1 MKGAEHAK
9 LAVLTEIAEYL
20 FGAGYIS
27 QPGLGKSRCDSCLL
41 VRCQQPVDVYGLTG
55 LDGLFQVSIDSA
67 YHQPTL
73 FGDLFD
79 GKPYPN
85 QAQRFINGIPKLPFS
100 GR

>member
-9 LAVLTEIAEYL
+9 LAVITEIAEQL

-27 QPGLGKSRCDSCLL
+27 KPGFGKGRCDSCLL
-41 VRCQQPVDVYGLTG
+41 VLCQQPVDVYGLTG
-55 LDGLFQVSIDSA
+55 LDGLFQVSIDGA

-85 QAQRFINGIPKLPFS
+85 QAQRFIDGIPKLPFS
-100 GR
+100 GG

>member
-9 LAVLTEIAEYL
+9 LAVITEIAECL

-27 QPGLGKSRCDSCLL
+27 KPGLGKGRCDSCLL
-41 VRCQQPVDVYGLTG
+41 VRCQQPVDVDGLPSF
-55 LDGLFQVSIDSA
+55 DGLFQVSIDGA
-67 YHQPTL
+67 YYQPTL

-79 GKPYPN
+79 GKP
-85 QAQRFINGIPKLPFS
+85 QSKTAQRFIDGIPKLPFS